1 MRSWAIASV
10 LAVSLALAGCGQ
22 QPQGGGEAATGE
34 GAASAEGVAAA
45 AEHPGKQTYDRFCTS
60 CHTMGA
66 AGAPKTGDKAAWAP
80 RIAQGM
86 DTLVQATIAG
96 KPPGMPAKGL
106 CISCSDAEL
115 RAAVE
120 YMVSKSQ

>member
-22 QPQGGGEAATGE
+22 QPQGGGEAATG
-34 GAASAEGVAAA
+34 EGVAAA

-66 AGAPKTGDKAAWAP
+66 AGAPKTGDKTVWAP

-86 DTLVQATIAG
+86 DALVQATIVG

-106 CISCSDAEL
+106 CISCTDAEL